1 MSLGR
6 EAWTML
12 LNGTLTGL
20 FFKVPFC
27 FFRRKWYTGHG
38 GWHYVKAHI
47 PWLLVQSIK
56 RLQRPILF
64 LVILEPTRRVIWVGL
79 LQKFLFIFWKIYT
92 SSIFYCL
99 RFVQTTGQMRRQ
111 VKRAGQSGCDYG
123 SLQVIGTIAWRG
135 WEVRSLTSATS
146 KRALN

>member
-38 GWHYVKAHI
+38 GWHYVKARI
-47 PWLLVQSIK
+47 PWLLVKSIK
-56 RLQRPILF
+56 PLQRPILF

-99 RFVQTTGQMRRQ
+99 RFVQTSGQMRRR
-111 VKRAGQSGCDYG
+111 VKSAGQSGCDYG

>member
-1 MSLGR
+1 MSLGP

-12 LNGTLTGL
+12 LNGTLTWFFLSAFLL
-20 FFKVPFC
+20 FL
-27 FFRRKWYTGHG
+27 RRKWYMGHR
-38 GWHYVKAHI
+38 GWHYVKARI

-56 RLQRPILF
+56 PLQRPILF
-64 LVILEPTRRVIWVGL
+64 LVILEPTRRVIRVGL

-99 RFVQTTGQMRRQ
+99 RFVQTSGPMRRRL
-111 VKRAGQSGCDYG
+111 KSAGQFGCDYG

-135 WEVRSLTSATS
+135 WEVRSLTSATC